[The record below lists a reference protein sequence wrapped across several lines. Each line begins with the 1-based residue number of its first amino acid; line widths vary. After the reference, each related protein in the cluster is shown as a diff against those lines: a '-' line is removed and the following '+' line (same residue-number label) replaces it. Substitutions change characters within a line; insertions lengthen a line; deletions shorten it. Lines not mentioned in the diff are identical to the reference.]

1 MSVGLCS
8 KTSWLESRI
17 SLDGMRYSC
26 GGKIL
31 LKNGITLRA
40 SLQLQTHTFG
50 FLERAYCYLDE
61 IWYSL
66 DEPELLRKLGISSS
80 DDAFPFKWSTD
91 IPIDFSNVGSYQ
103 MKATR
108 DNDGNSFP
116 FNLKTSGVMVLVGPD
131 MERPLN
137 SFRIPADV
145 GRYLHESNK

>member
-1 MSVGLCS
+1 M
-8 KTSWLESRI
+8 K
-17 SLDGMRYSC
+17 
-26 GGKIL
+26 
-31 LKNGITLRA
+31 
-40 SLQLQTHTFG
+40 
-50 FLERAYCYLDE
+50 
-61 IWYSL
+61 
-66 DEPELLRKLGISSS
+66 S

-91 IPIDFSNVGSYQ
+91 ILIDFSNVGSYQ